1 MRSSTTSYPSPAAG
15 HSSITRSP
23 LWPLCVLL
31 VLNRVRSSPDPSQR
45 RTSVE
50 QRQGASRRAT
60 RLPPCS
66 ACVRLHVL
74 RFTRP
79 TLTCRPQDLQLDL
92 SFRVALT
99 SKRLGYM
106 EHYGAFITLRSCG
119 RMPTL
124 KCARPDKCCSY
135 LPSSTCVFQ
144 YLFGRYRYL
153 SLCL

>member
-1 MRSSTTSYPSPAAG
+1 MTSSTTSYPSPASG

-23 LWPLCVLL
+23 LGPLCVLL
-31 VLNRVRSSPDPSQR
+31 VLNRARSSPDPSQR

-50 QRQGASRRAT
+50 QLQGASRRAT
-60 RLPPCS
+60 RLPLRS

-106 EHYGAFITLRSCG
+106 EHYRAFITPRSCG

-124 KCARPDKCCSY
+124 KCARPDKRCSS
-135 LPSSTCVFQ
+135 LLSSTCVFQ
-144 YLFGRYRYL
+144 ISFRYL
-153 SLCL
+153 